1 LKLRV
6 DDARVHVT
14 TRFHI
19 EGSTLAGTV
28 RSHALEFDCRVSIA
42 SPEPAEKIAHLIR
55 VSEQTCFV
63 VQSLVRPV
71 KVNSSATLNGR
82 PLEGLPASQAPR

>member
-1 LKLRV
+1 MKI

-28 RSHALEFDCRVSIA
+28 QSRALEFDCRVTVT
-42 SPEPAEKIAHLIR
+42 SPEPPEKIAHLIR

-63 VQSLVRPV
+63 MQSLVGPV
-71 KVNSSATLNGR
+71 KVNSSTVLNGR
-82 PLEGLPASQAPR
+82 PLAVAAS

>member
-1 LKLRV
+1 MKLKV

-28 RSHALEFDCRVSIA
+28 QSRALEFDCRVTVT
-42 SPEPAEKIAHLIR
+42 SPEPPEKIAHLIR

-63 VQSLVRPV
+63 MQSLLSPV
-71 KVNSSATLNGR
+71 TINSNTILNGQ
-82 PLEGLPASQAPR
+82 PLRLPAA

>member
-1 LKLRV
+1 LKV

-28 RSHALEFDCRVSIA
+28 QSRALEFDCRVTVA
-42 SPEPAEKIAHLIR
+42 SPEPPERIAHLIR

-63 VQSLVRPV
+63 MQSLVSSV
-71 KVNSSATLNGR
+71 KINASTMLNGQ
-82 PLEGLPASQAPR
+82 PLKVATS

>member
-1 LKLRV
+1 MKI

-28 RSHALEFDCRVSIA
+28 QSRALEFDCRVTVT
-42 SPEPAEKIAHLIR
+42 SPEPPERIAHLIR

-63 VQSLVRPV
+63 MQSLVGPV
-71 KVNSSATLNGR
+71 KVNSSTTLNGR
-82 PLEGLPASQAPR
+82 PLAVPAS